1 MTQQYF
7 SPDPAAASQP
17 TSYQLSAE
25 GRQFTFHSDRGVFS
39 SRSLDF
45 GSALLLKTVIKD
57 LRDRRSPAAG
67 SLLDLGCGIGV
78 LGVTLKRLFPQL
90 ELTLS
95 DVNHRAL
102 DLTRQ
107 NLAENGIRYAE
118 VVDSDGWQQLA
129 GRRFDLIVTN
139 PPIRAGKAVVYRFFD
154 GAAAALNPGGTLYVV
169 IGKKQ
174 GAPSAWRKLEETFAG
189 CDLLAKQKG
198 FYVFACRQAAEVPA

>member
-7 SPDPAAASQP
+7 TTDPTVPSRP
-17 TSYQLSAE
+17 ITYQLSAE
-25 GRQFTFHSDRGVFS
+25 GRQFAFHSDRGVFS
-39 SRSLDF
+39 GHSLDF
-45 GSALLLKTVIKD
+45 GSDLLLQTVIAD
-57 LRDRRSPAAG
+57 LRKGRPQAAG

-78 LGVTLKRLFPQL
+78 LGVVLKRLFPQL

-102 DLTRQ
+102 ALTRQ

-118 VVDSDGWQQLA
+118 VVDSDGWQNLT

-139 PPIRAGKAVVYRFFD
+139 PPIRAGKAVVYDFFD

-174 GAPSAWRKLEETFAG
+174 GAPSARRKLEETFG
-189 CDLLAKQKG
+189 RCDCLARDKG
-198 FYVFACRQAAEVPA
+198 FFVYSCPKPD